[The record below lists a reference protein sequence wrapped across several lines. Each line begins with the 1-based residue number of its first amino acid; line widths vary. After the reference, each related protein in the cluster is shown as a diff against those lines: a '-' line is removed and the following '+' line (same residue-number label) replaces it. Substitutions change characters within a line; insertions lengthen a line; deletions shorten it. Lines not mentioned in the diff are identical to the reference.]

1 MVARGLRIG
10 SSSNVQTHAACCALM
25 FHMSKV
31 DSLASMLMVH
41 VSQVQNALPEPSGSK
56 GESALLRLDPG
67 YLASII
73 FVFARL
79 NVEHAQSDSQ
89 VESL

>member
-1 MVARGLRIG
+1 
-10 SSSNVQTHAACCALM
+10 
-25 FHMSKV
+25 
-31 DSLASMLMVH
+31 MLMVH
-41 VSQVQNALPEPSGSK
+41 VSQVEDAIPQPSRSK
-56 GESALLRLDPG
+56 GEPALLCFDLG

-73 FVFARL
+73 FVFALL

>member
-1 MVARGLRIG
+1 
-10 SSSNVQTHAACCALM
+10 
-25 FHMSKV
+25 
-31 DSLASMLMVH
+31 MLMVH

-73 FVFARL
+73 FVFALL